1 MPTCKY
7 SFGMP
12 FPIRCACLA
21 RTARTLANLVV
32 AVLSTSSPIR
42 ASPPSGVCAGG
53 KAVTF
58 GLKAFSV
65 SFESS
70 RKEKAAFSIWF
81 MTVFAVGESIRSDV
95 SSSSRRRGGETGS
108 TATSPSF
115 ASAFAEGV
123 ADSARTVRSS
133 DLGGRRKSNH
143 LVLR

>member
-1 MPTCKY
+1 
-7 SFGMP
+7 MP
-12 FPIRCACLA
+12 FPIKCACLA

-32 AVLSTSSPIR
+32 AALSTSSPVR
-42 ASPPSGVCAGG
+42 ASPSSDVCAGG
-53 KAVTF
+53 KAVAF

-65 SFESS
+65 SFESN
-70 RKEKAAFSIWF
+70 RKENAAFSIRS

-108 TATSPSF
+108 AAASPSF
-115 ASAFAEGV
+115 ASAFAEVGV